1 MAALSGNPVGKLG
14 MGGQMRFYR
23 RASGTI
29 EAIVDERLQIVLA
42 DGKFVARH
50 FTLRSSV
57 ARPVS
62 RIDRSLCRPRDSR
75 DITVPDGTPSTRAA
89 SS

>member
-1 MAALSGNPVGKLG
+1 MATLGGNPVGKLG
-14 MGGQMRFYR
+14 MGGQMRFYGCT
-23 RASGTI
+23 SGTI
-29 EAIVDERLQIVLA
+29 EAIVDEGLQVVLA
-42 DGKFVARH
+42 DRKFVARH

-75 DITVPDGTPSTRAA
+75 DITVPTGTCRMSAT
-89 SS
+89 SW